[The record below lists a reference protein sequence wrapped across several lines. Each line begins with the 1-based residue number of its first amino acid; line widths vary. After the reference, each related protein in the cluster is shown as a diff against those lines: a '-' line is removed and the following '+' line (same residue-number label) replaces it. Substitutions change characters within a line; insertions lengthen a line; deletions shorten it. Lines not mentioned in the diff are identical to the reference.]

1 MPYYPKNRIET
12 NLYTRGREFSVTITG
27 EEYIGY
33 YYKLY
38 NGTFFTGKTPDDT
51 PTQELIPLVS
61 QPIKESPI
69 IVTLNQSEDKNLK
82 NYVNLLKNTPEDKK
96 LPIPY
101 YPKPTKENYE
111 LGEIQRYFAKKINE
125 AIFIE
130 IGQKD
135 FNNLIEENNAY
146 LWQYYVTFS
155 IPWEISGR
163 KNEVENIN
171 KKIVALAEFNNK
183 VLGFNNY
190 IKKTGGYT
198 KYYLFPNI
206 SNLYTAGGEFETA
219 NGQNY
224 IGFYHI
230 HDKTGPMIGATHTKE
245 PHGLLFPINE
255 DIVSQ
260 VINQQTPQ
268 IITQTTSSYTP
279 PPMNM
284 GGGGFSGGG
293 GGGY

>member
-38 NGTFFTGKTPDDT
+38 NGTFFTGKNPNDT
-51 PTQELIPLVS
+51 PTQELIPLVT
-61 QPIKESPI
+61 QLIEASPI
-69 IVTLNQSEDKNLK
+69 IVTLNQSKDKNLEK
-82 NYVNLLKNTPEDKK
+82 YVSLLQNTPEDKK

-130 IGQKD
+130 ISQKD

-163 KNEVENIN
+163 KNEIENIN
-171 KKIVALAEFNNK
+171 KKIVALAEFNNR

-198 KYYLFPNI
+198 KYSLFSNI
-206 SNLYTAGGEFETA
+206 SNLYTAGGEFKTS

-224 IGFYHI
+224 IGDYHI
-230 HDKTGPMIGATHTKE
+230 HDSKGPMVGKTHTKE
-245 PHGLLFPINE
+245 PHEYLFLINE
-255 DIVSQ
+255 TIAPQAIS
-260 VINQQTPQ
+260 QQTNIKQ
-268 IITQTTSSYTP
+268 SQSTSSYNPT
-279 PPMNM
+279 PMNM
-284 GGGGFSGGG
+284 GGGYSGGG